1 MSLEEI
7 VKSLATKHSN
17 VLTGNKSRIQNLEIQ
32 TSQLASFM
40 KGIKSSKMKLPS
52 QTKINPKR
60 EC

>member
-1 MSLEEI
+1 